1 MLYSSERLRG
11 FDPMKIA
18 VDMDNTL
25 FDDFGQR
32 MRPGIRELLMDLK
45 EDGHELVLW
54 TSSTRERATRILAE
68 HRVVGLFTA
77 CLYRED
83 YDPANTG
90 APKDLRAIGA
100 DAIIDDDP
108 KHVDFATSI
117 GKIGVLVTSYR
128 GTALKPGDLAHV
140 RPAFRPAKAGWLRW
154 LHDDR
159 PR

>member
-1 MLYSSERLRG
+1 
-11 FDPMKIA
+11 MKIA

-32 MRPGIRELLMDLK
+32 MRPGIRELLMDLR
-45 EDGHELVLW
+45 EDGHELILW

-90 APKDLRAIGA
+90 ALKDLRAIGA

-108 KHVDFATSI
+108 KHVDFANSI
-117 GKIGVLVTSYR
+117 GKIGILVASFR
-128 GTALKPGDLAHV
+128 GKALPAGDLDHV
-140 RPAFRPAKAGWLRW
+140 LARLQ
-154 LHDDR
+154 
-159 PR
+159 PRRTTLFGRLLGSR